1 MMALIIQ
8 NLGDVTVF
16 RSSGRIT
23 LGSEENL
30 KQAIAQQPRTRTA
43 VLDLAET
50 STIDAAGIGALLSL
64 REWTN
69 QSGIGL
75 KLMNLNPRVE
85 RLLELTQVRPAF
97 DVCSV
102 RETLDLMCRA
112 FHQNRSDEA
121 PYATEIPEAIRVAV
135 SRFALTQ

>member
-1 MMALIIQ
+1 MALIIQ

-23 LGSEENL
+23 LGSEESL
-30 KQAIAQQPRTRTA
+30 RQAIAQQPRTRTA

-50 STIDAAGIGALLSL
+50 STIDAAGIGALLSV
-64 REWTN
+64 RDWAN
-69 QSGIGL
+69 QSGIAL

-85 RLLELTQVRPAF
+85 RLLELTHVRPAF

-112 FHQNRSDEA
+112 FHQKRPDET
-121 PYATEIPEAIRVAV
+121 PYATEIPDGMSVATSPVAV
-135 SRFALTQ
+135 IQ

>member
-1 MMALIIQ
+1 MALIIQ

-23 LGSEENL
+23 LGSEESL
-30 KQAIAQQPRTRTA
+30 RQAIAQQPRTRTA

-50 STIDAAGIGALLSL
+50 STIDAAGIGALLSV
-64 REWTN
+64 REWAN
-69 QSGIGL
+69 QSGIAL

-85 RLLELTQVRPAF
+85 RLLELTHVRPAF

-112 FHQNRSDEA
+112 FHQKRSDEP
-121 PYATEIPEAIRVAV
+121 PYATEIPDGMSVAA
-135 SRFALTQ
+135 SRLALIQ